1 MRLLKRLFA
10 RLRNLASRQ
19 SDDQRLLEEMEEH
32 LSRQVEENLRSGMA
46 PAEARRRAVLKFGAV
61 EAIREQYHAEK
72 SLPFVESIVQD
83 VRYSLRILRKSWG
96 FTAIAA
102 ISLALAVGANTT
114 IFSVM
119 KRLLLDRLEVPHA
132 EQLRLLHW
140 HGDKHTA
147 VSNMWGIADNV
158 AEGTAAASF
167 SYPAFE
173 QLRRDNHVLED
184 LFAFKNVGT
193 MNATIDSSAQIL
205 QGELVS
211 GNFFDQLQVQPQL
224 GRPILPDDD
233 RIGAPTVA
241 LISAEVW
248 HRAFGSSPAVLGRTI
263 TVNMAPVTIIGVTPS
278 GFTGAES
285 VQSSPDLFLPL
296 SSQPLVEPRGMN
308 GSLLGASSPQIWWLN
323 IMGRA
328 RDGVADNSA
337 RAALEASLS
346 AVVRSTLRLDAD
358 TTIPRLDV
366 LDGSRGLFRS
376 KQMFA
381 KPVEVLMAVVGLVL
395 LLACSNIAS
404 LLFARSMARQREV
417 ALRLALGAGRAR
429 VLRGVLTESLL
440 LSALGGTLG
449 VALAFFGC
457 RTLPALLA
465 NPWEASQFRMPLDW
479 TVLAFS
485 ASVTLLSGLLF
496 GTVPAWIATRSDG
509 GACLKATRPG
519 NTRRR
524 KGLSGRMI
532 VTFQIML
539 STLLVA
545 GALLFVGTLIQ
556 LAHVNPGFRTDHL
569 VLFAI
574 QQPESRYP
582 APKDLQLHHQIEE
595 RLRALP
601 GVQSVTLSEVGY
613 ISDSMENTNFLPE
626 GETPNPDKDQSAWNN
641 AVGSGFFHTLGIPI
655 LAGRDFSESD
665 TASAPKVGILS
676 ESLARQAFPGQ
687 NPIGRRFLAHFHP
700 SEGKPGDLIEVVG
713 ISGDTRYWSL
723 KQDPVGM
730 FYQPYQQ
737 TPNLDFGATYE
748 VRTSLSPASVAPSLR
763 KAVQSIDPDLP
774 LQQIRTQQEQIEA
787 SMQQER
793 IIAALTASFGVLAL
807 VLASVGVYG
816 VMAYSV
822 AQRTS
827 EIGIRMALGA
837 LPREVLTMVLREAT
851 WIALVGITCGIGA
864 TLLSTRLVASLL
876 YGLHPNDPLILA
888 TSALLLALVG
898 LVASWVPARCAAAV
912 EPMQALRHE

>member
-1 MRLLKRLFA
+1 MRLLKRSFA

-19 SDDQRLLEEMEEH
+19 SDDQRFLEEMEEH
-32 LSRQVEENLRSGMA
+32 VSRQTEENVCSGMA
-46 PAEARRRAVLKFGAV
+46 PAEARRQAVLKFGAV

-96 FTAIAA
+96 FTSMAA
-102 ISLALAVGANTT
+102 ISLALAIGANTT

-147 VSNMWGIADNV
+147 VSNMWGITDNV
-158 AEGTAAASF
+158 AEGIAAASF

-193 MNATIDSSAQIL
+193 MNATIDGNAQIL

-224 GRPILPDDD
+224 GRLILPDDD

-241 LISAEVW
+241 LISAELW
-248 HRAFGSSPAVLGRTI
+248 QRAFGSSPAVVGRTI
-263 TVNMAPVTIIGVTPS
+263 KVNMVPVTIIGVAPS

-296 SSQPLVEPRGMN
+296 SSQPLVEPRGKN

-328 RDGVADNSA
+328 RDGVADISA
-337 RAALEASLS
+337 QAALDTSLS
-346 AVVRSTLRLDAD
+346 AVVRSTLRLDAN

-381 KPVEVLMAVVGLVL
+381 KPLEVLMAVVGLVL

-429 VLRGVLTESLL
+429 VLRGVLTESFLL
-440 LSALGGTLG
+440 ATLGGALG
-449 VALAFFGC
+449 VALAFAGC
-457 RTLPALLA
+457 RALPALLA
-465 NPWEASQFRMPLDW
+465 NPWDTSQFTMPLDW
-479 TVLAFS
+479 SVLAFT

-509 GACLKATRPG
+509 GACLKATGPG
-519 NTRRR
+519 STRRR

-574 QQPESRYP
+574 QQPELRYP
-582 APKDLQLHHQIEE
+582 APKDLQLHRQIEE

-626 GETPNPDKDQSAWNN
+626 GEPPNPDKDQSAWNN
-641 AVGSGFFHTLGIPI
+641 AVGSGFFHTMGIPI
-655 LAGRDFSESD
+655 VAGRDFNEND

-676 ESLARQAFPGQ
+676 ESLARKAFPGQ
-687 NPIGRRFLAHFHP
+687 NPIGKRFLAHFHP

-774 LQQIRTQQEQIEA
+774 LQEIRTQQGQIDA

-837 LPREVLTMVLREAT
+837 RPREVLTMVLREAT
-851 WIALVGITCGIGA
+851 WIALVGIACGIGA
-864 TLLSTRLVASLL
+864 TLLSTHLVTSLL
-876 YGLHPNDPLILA
+876 YGLHPNDPRILA
-888 TSALLLALVG
+888 TSALLLALIG